1 MQLPFST
8 TLVTSLAQPSIISV
22 TMYINAYFP
31 AVAPATIPPLYYSNV
46 TTLGTYTLTTSS
58 TNYVKDP

>member
-8 TLVTSLAQPSIISV
+8 TLVTTLAQPIIISV
-22 TMYINAYFP
+22 TMYINPYFP
-31 AVAPATIPPLYYSNV
+31 AVAPAAIPPLYYSNV
-46 TTLGTYTLTTSS
+46 TTLGTYTSTTSS